1 MSITDKKRVPE
12 AELDRL
18 EKLYRCEGYGTD
30 DFLFADI
37 CAELL
42 SMRRSQ
48 WRPIESAPIGT
59 HILVRAKLFGE
70 WGVFSVIKYQGVN
83 IHGHPFKGFS
93 VTGCGCQEGGTDFD
107 EPTHWMPPPPKD
119 SV

>member
-42 SMRRSQ
+42 SLRRSQ
-48 WRPIESAPIGT
+48 WKHDRLEAIRRCMFYTIHNNPELTSWDEAELREHAYAVDERI
-59 HILVRAKLFGE
+59 RAL
-70 WGVFSVIKYQGVN
+70 S
-83 IHGHPFKGFS
+83 
-93 VTGCGCQEGGTDFD
+93 T
-107 EPTHWMPPPPKD
+107 PPKD